1 MGHSLQA
8 PPVQFSQHVCAGRHA
23 LAFVVRGNAT
33 DRACVDT
40 REVACYVPR
49 RDSCKVTVIM
59 RILKQTVS
67 FTWLVAAFLTVTI
80 MVSAMPRP
88 QSIGRIIVPEEM
100 MKKKLVRQT
109 NPSFVTSD
117 PVIQKL
123 LQSRTN
129 AKVRFRV
136 VLDGTGKV
144 SEIHSLS
151 GLPRLITLSR
161 GAVKQSQYEP
171 SFFDG
176 EPVEVETTVTVY
188 WNFGP

>member
-1 MGHSLQA
+1 
-8 PPVQFSQHVCAGRHA
+8 
-23 LAFVVRGNAT
+23 
-33 DRACVDT
+33 
-40 REVACYVPR
+40 
-49 RDSCKVTVIM
+49 M
-59 RILKQTVS
+59 RILKQTVR

-80 MVSAMPRP
+80 VVSAMPRP

-100 MKKKLVRQT
+100 MKKKLVRQM

-117 PVIQKL
+117 PVIQNL

-136 VLDGTGKV
+136 VLDVTGKV

-161 GAVKQSQYEP
+161 AAVREWQYEP
-171 SFFDG
+171 SSFDG
-176 EPVEVETTVTVY
+176 EPVEVETTATVY
-188 WNFGP
+188 WNFGF

>member
-1 MGHSLQA
+1 
-8 PPVQFSQHVCAGRHA
+8 
-23 LAFVVRGNAT
+23 
-33 DRACVDT
+33 
-40 REVACYVPR
+40 
-49 RDSCKVTVIM
+49 
-59 RILKQTVS
+59 
-67 FTWLVAAFLTVTI
+67 
-80 MVSAMPRP
+80 
-88 QSIGRIIVPEEM
+88 M
-100 MKKKLVRQT
+100 MKKKLVRQM

-117 PVIQKL
+117 PVIQNL

-136 VLDGTGKV
+136 VLDVTGKV

-161 GAVKQSQYEP
+161 GAVEQYQYEP